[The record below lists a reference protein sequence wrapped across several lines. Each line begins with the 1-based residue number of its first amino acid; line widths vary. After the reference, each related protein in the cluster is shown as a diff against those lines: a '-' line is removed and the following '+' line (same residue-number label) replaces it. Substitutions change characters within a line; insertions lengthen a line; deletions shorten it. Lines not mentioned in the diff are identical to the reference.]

1 MSMYENQENLSP
13 HIVRKVCSEFKQLQ
27 KDPIAG
33 IDVVIDE
40 QNVSQLVCTIEGP
53 QGTPFADGVF
63 KVKICLTKDF
73 PSQPPKGFFLTK
85 IFHPNV
91 GPSGEICVN
100 TLKQDWNSKMGIRNV
115 LLTIRCLLI
124 HPNPE
129 SALNEEAGRLLL
141 ENYKVYEAR
150 ARLMTEIYGSI
161 DKPKSSTT
169 TSSADRP
176 STSRAAAGDS
186 ENSGATGDHSSGPA
200 ATKKRAVE
208 RLAEKKKKDKK
219 RGLKRL

>member
-1 MSMYENQENLSP
+1 MHENQENLSP
-13 HIVRKVCSEFKQLQ
+13 HIVRKVCLEFKQLQ
-27 KDPIAG
+27 KEPIAG
-33 IDVVIDE
+33 VDVMIDE
-40 QNVSQLVCTIEGP
+40 QNVSQLVATVEGP

-73 PSQPPKGFFLTK
+73 PAHPPKGFFLTK

-91 GPSGEICVN
+91 GPNGEICVN
-100 TLKQDWNSKMGIRNV
+100 TLKQDWNAKMGIRNV

-141 ENYKVYEAR
+141 ENYSVYEAR
-150 ARLMTEIYGSI
+150 ARLMTEIYGSLN
-161 DKPKSSTT
+161 KPKTAQKPLT
-169 TSSADRP
+169 DRP
-176 STSRAAAGDS
+176 STSRAPDADTGASGDH
-186 ENSGATGDHSSGPA
+186 SGAT

-208 RLAEKKKKDKK
+208 RLAEKKKRDKK